1 MSGEAM
7 SEKQVVKDYVKDPMF
22 EENTLLPIKW
32 GDEWLMLD
40 DVIAFMN
47 MLTDENRQLKKKI
60 KGLEKENK
68 QLRMRLLN
76 YEQKNN
82 DNGDFQAWEVPPIPE
97 EERISFIIKY
107 GGDGV

>member
-32 GDEWLMLD
+32 GNEWLMLD

-60 KGLEKENK
+60 KGLEKENE
-68 QLRMRLLN
+68 QLKAKLTQTDKLN
-76 YEQKNN
+76 KRNPRQRKTKLRPEPIKNDRRWKN
-82 DNGDFQAWEVPPIPE
+82 ICVCREC
-97 EERISFIIKY
+97 
-107 GGDGV
+107 

>member
-32 GDEWLMLD
+32 GNEWLMLD

-60 KGLEKENK
+60 KGLEKENE
-68 QLRMRLLN
+68 QLRQFINKGRRLSVK
-76 YEQKNN
+76 E
-82 DNGDFQAWEVPPIPE
+82 
-97 EERISFIIKY
+97 IIDSTNVK
-107 GGDGV
+107 

>member
-22 EENTLLPIKW
+22 EKNTLLPIKW

-40 DVIAFMN
+40 DIIAFMN

-60 KGLEKENK
+60 KGLEKENEM
-68 QLRMRLLN
+68 LRILLKDI
-76 YEQKNN
+76 YVDDELRKL
-82 DNGDFQAWEVPPIPE
+82 AE
-97 EERISFIIKY
+97 KY
-107 GGDGV
+107 GD